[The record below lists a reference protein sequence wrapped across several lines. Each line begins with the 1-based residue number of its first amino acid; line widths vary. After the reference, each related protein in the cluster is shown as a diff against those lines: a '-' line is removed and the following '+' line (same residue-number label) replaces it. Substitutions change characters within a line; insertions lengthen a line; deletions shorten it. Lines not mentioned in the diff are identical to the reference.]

1 MTNRM
6 WTINPDDLLET
17 PEGRIWTPERNA
29 AAWAQCYA
37 ALAQAITDMA
47 GDARVILVC
56 GIQGAGKT
64 SWIATQPPV
73 PGVLYFD
80 AALPG
85 IRHRAKIIAIAR
97 DGGAAIEAV
106 WIDTPLATA
115 LARNA
120 GRSPD
125 KVVPADA
132 IRSVAAQFEGPSL
145 AEGFDRIRV
154 YTGEPLAL
162 WQDSVAQSG
171 SGLRSS
177 SEGS

>member
-1 MTNRM
+1 M
-6 WTINPDDLLET
+6 DDQ
-17 PEGRIWTPERNA
+17 PGRS
-29 AAWAQCYA
+29 
-37 ALAQAITDMA
+37 A
-47 GDARVILVC
+47 GDAGGAHLDARAQC
-56 GIQGAGKT
+56 GGVGAMLYRAGAGDHGHGGRRPRGPGLRHSGAGKT

-145 AEGFDRIRV
+145 AEGSTAFGSIPANPWRCGRIAWLNPGR
-154 YTGEPLAL
+154 
-162 WQDSVAQSG
+162 D
-171 SGLRSS
+171 
-177 SEGS
+177 